1 MSETFWNHQVD
12 WHFVILCTPS
22 LLPLPHKNSQSLT
35 ASLAAPPSGVSK
47 LSLAFSCVTRF
58 ALRDLFMVE
67 ITPTYGRPFFDFPF
81 IQFREYRSTNDIII
95 YIYRYRYMCVYVC
108 IYIYCMSIYVCCRL
122 YALYP
127 VHACTLC
134 HTKRRQT
141 DLHSSC
147 LGFSTRVALGTGSVL
162 TCWVPVWW

>member
-1 MSETFWNHQVD
+1 M
-12 WHFVILCTPS
+12 ILCTPS

-95 YIYRYRYMCVYVC
+95 YIYIYRYRYMCVYVC
-108 IYIYCMSIYVCCRL
+108 IYIYILYVYICMLQIICALSGTCLYLVSYQTSSDRPTQFMPRIFNKGCPWNRL
-122 YALYP
+122 CFNVL
-127 VHACTLC
+127 
-134 HTKRRQT
+134 
-141 DLHSSC
+141 SSR
-147 LGFSTRVALGTGSVL
+147 LVIT
-162 TCWVPVWW
+162 